1 MYTKLNSEKAVDRNV
16 SIDYLRSLVTVS
28 VVAHHAALAY
38 TTFSRFDPHH
48 YKEASAPI
56 VDVVRFFPLNLMV
69 GWNDLYFMALMFL
82 VSGLFVAPSITRKG
96 ASIFLRDRVKRLG
109 IPFIL
114 ATVILS
120 PLTFYASWLL
130 SDRSG
135 GLGFLGDFIS
145 EGTWNP
151 GPLWFL
157 SVLLTFCI
165 VVAAAFH
172 FLPGPM
178 ATLKWTPRASRD
190 LVVMFVAAAITT
202 TLPTAFMGWPP
213 AFILL
218 GPLGMAHPA
227 RVLLYFVYFLL
238 GIAIGAGVMQNSLS
252 RDNLKYWPIWL
263 ILGAVTYL
271 INGMAGDLFPGLS
284 PLSRTLVDAVTMSF
298 CCALTILA
306 LLGAARSLFRTNGKL
321 FDSLSD
327 NAYGIYIVHYCFV
340 IWTQYILLPV
350 PYPAFLKFL
359 ISFLAGLAG
368 AWVIT
373 ALLRKTSLGKVL

>member
-1 MYTKLNSEKAVDRNV
+1 MDRNV

-48 YKEASAPI
+48 YKAASAPI
-56 VDVVRFFPLNLMV
+56 VDGVRFFPLNLMV
-69 GWNDLYFMALMFL
+69 GWNDLYFMSLMFL
-82 VSGLFVAPSITRKG
+82 VSGLFVAPSIARKG
-96 ASIFLRDRVKRLG
+96 VRVFLSDRVKRLG

-114 ATVILS
+114 ATVIVS

-135 GLGFLGDFIS
+135 NPGFLGDFFS
-145 EGTWNP
+145 GGTWNP

-157 SVLLTFCI
+157 SVLLTFCV

-172 FLPGPM
+172 FLPGLM
-178 ATLKWTPRASRD
+178 ARLKWTPGSSKD
-190 LVVMFVAAAITT
+190 LVIIFVAAALAA
-202 TLPTAFMGWPP
+202 TLPVAFMDWPP
-213 AFILL
+213 SFLL
-218 GPLGMAHPA
+218 IGPLGMAHPA
-227 RVLLYFVYFLL
+227 RVFLYFVYFLL
-238 GIAIGAGVMQNSLS
+238 GISLGAGSMQNSLS
-252 RDNLKYWPIWL
+252 RDNLRYWPLWL
-263 ILGAVTYL
+263 ILGAVIYL
-271 INGMAGDLFPGLS
+271 VNGMAGDLFPGLS
-284 PLSRTLVDAVTMSF
+284 PSSRILVDAVTMSF

-306 LLGAARSLFRTNGKL
+306 LFGAARSLFQANWKL

-327 NAYGIYIVHYCFV
+327 NAYGIYVLHYFFV
-340 IWTQYILLPV
+340 VWTQYVLLSL

-359 ISFLAGLAG
+359 ISFLAGLTA

-373 ALLRKTSLGKVL
+373 ALLRKTVLSKVL

>member
-1 MYTKLNSEKAVDRNV
+1 MDRNV

-38 TTFSRFDPHH
+38 TTFSRFNPHH
-48 YKEASAPI
+48 YKAATAPI
-56 VDVVRFFPLNLMV
+56 VDGARFFPLNLMV
-69 GWNDLYFMALMFL
+69 GWNDLYFMSLMFF
-82 VSGLFVAPSITRKG
+82 VSGLFVAPSVARKG
-96 ASIFLRDRVKRLG
+96 VGVFLSDRVKRLG

-114 ATVILS
+114 ATVIVS

-135 GLGFLGDFIS
+135 NSGFLADFFS
-145 EGTWNP
+145 GGTWNP

-165 VVAAAFH
+165 VVAAAFR

-178 ATLKWTPRASRD
+178 ARLKWEPGSSKD
-190 LVVMFVAAAITT
+190 LVIIFVVAALAA
-202 TLPTAFMGWPP
+202 TLPVAFMDWPP
-213 AFILL
+213 TFILV

-227 RVLLYFVYFLL
+227 RVFLYFSYFLL
-238 GIAIGAGVMQNSLS
+238 GISLGAGAIQNSLS
-252 RDNLKYWPIWL
+252 RDNLRHWPLWL
-263 ILGAVTYL
+263 ILGAVIYL
-271 INGMAGDLFPGLS
+271 INGMAEDLFAGLS
-284 PLSRTLVDAVTMSF
+284 PSSQTLVDAVTMSF

-306 LLGAARSLFRTNGKL
+306 LLGAARSLFQTNWRL

-327 NAYGIYIVHYCFV
+327 NAYGIYVIHYFFV
-340 IWTQYILLPV
+340 IWTQYILLCL

-359 ISFLAGLAG
+359 ISFLVGLTA

-373 ALLRKTSLGKVL
+373 ALLRKTLLSKVL